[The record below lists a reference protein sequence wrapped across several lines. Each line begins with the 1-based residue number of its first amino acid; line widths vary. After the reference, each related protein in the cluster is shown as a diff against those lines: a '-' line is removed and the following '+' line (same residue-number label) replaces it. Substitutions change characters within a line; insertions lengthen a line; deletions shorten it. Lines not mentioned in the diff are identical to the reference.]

1 MSRQKSRAAGKRE
14 ELVRL
19 ESVTHRFPDGTAGIE
34 EINLVIRRGDF
45 LILAGRNGSGKTVL
59 MKHLNG
65 LLEPSE
71 GRVLFGGSPVQSG
84 LAEVRRKV
92 GLVFQNPDT
101 QIICHT
107 VREEIAF
114 GPENLLLSRKEIDE
128 RTARV
133 LREMEM
139 EHLAERN
146 TATLSGGEKRKLTIA
161 GIAVMEPEILALDE
175 PFTGLDLDGVREA
188 LHQILR
194 LHRSGTTILLITHE
208 LEHAAAYANRLA
220 VMEGGRIAEDGT
232 PKEIIDG
239 IEQYGVKN
247 PFKPEA
253 VSEDLLW
260 PD

>member
-1 MSRQKSRAAGKRE
+1 MSRQKSRSAGKRE

-34 EINLVIRRGDF
+34 EISLVIRRGDF
-45 LILAGRNGSGKTVL
+45 LILTGKNGSGKTVL

-71 GRVLFGGSPVQSG
+71 GRVLFGSSPVHSD
-84 LAEVRRKV
+84 LAGVRRKV

-107 VREEIAF
+107 VREEVAF
-114 GPENLLLSRKEIDE
+114 GPENLLLSRKEIGE

-133 LREMEM
+133 LAEMEM

-188 LHQILR
+188 LTQILR
-194 LHRSGTTILLITHE
+194 LYRNGTTILLITHE
-208 LEHAAAYANRLA
+208 LEHAAAYANRL
-220 VMEGGRIAEDGT
+220 VILEEGKLAEDGN
-232 PKEIIDG
+232 PNELMDRV
-239 IEQYGVKN
+239 ERYGVKN
-247 PFKPEA
+247 PFKTA
-253 VSEDLLW
+253 VDIEGTLW